1 MTVCK
6 KLVVLSRL
14 NMLPNL
20 PLVLVSLVCKTNLNM
35 DKFTANSQRIQ
46 INENLLLRMI
56 LFIIQAHV
64 VF

>member
-1 MTVCK
+1 MCK